1 MLFLLLSFLAAD
13 PDRSE
18 GVSPTVVVRDSSF
31 AKPTVRNKE
40 LYISNLL
47 HADITWVKDLTRPD
61 DILMESKYTYKGN

>member
-18 GVSPTVVVRDSSF
+18 GVSPTVVVSDSTFS
-31 AKPTVRNKE
+31 KPTVRNKE
-40 LYISNLL
+40 LYNPDHIN
-47 HADITWVKDLTRPD
+47 ADVTWVKDLNRPD